1 MNSFDVL
8 LTCLRALVRLQ
19 PDIIVS
25 KMKQLSAPEPNT
37 DSNLRGV
44 DLISSEQPAVPSI
57 TALPNRTRSMSS
69 QITGSYSF
77 WIPMLSIHYERA
89 SVYSTQSH
97 MQNEEVNK
105 RLESRHKLRARMR
118 GPISILNRFW
128 EMSGHNAENGW
139 KISIR
144 TYSIIP
150 YNSLTLGYIRKGNIE
165 GLKDLFGKGEASPY
179 DADISGGTLLFVGR
193 ECLFTL
199 KANFSYR

>member
-1 MNSFDVL
+1 MNSFDVP

-57 TALPNRTRSMSS
+57 TALLNRTRSMSS